1 MRAEKRM
8 ASAKSKEEHPLGFS
22 QITSHAIR
30 QSLNTFRLVNQRAGF
45 MRRAGFQ
52 RFLG

>member
-1 MRAEKRM
+1 M
-8 ASAKSKEEHPLGFS
+8 ASAKSREEDPFGFS

-30 QSLNTFRLVNQRAGF
+30 KESFDEEFEGF
-45 MRRAGFQ
+45 MKRAGFQ